1 MFLHVSVQQK
11 KHFDPA
17 KETFQHYRNILSNKE
32 TFCVFKETL
41 WLRKR
46 NIAAQYRN
54 ILVAIETF
62 CSYRNILYNKRNT

>member
-17 KETFQHYRNILSNKE
+17 KETFQQYRNILSNKE

-46 NIAAQYRN
+46 NITLQYRN

-62 CSYRNILYNKRNT
+62 CTTKETLKFQL